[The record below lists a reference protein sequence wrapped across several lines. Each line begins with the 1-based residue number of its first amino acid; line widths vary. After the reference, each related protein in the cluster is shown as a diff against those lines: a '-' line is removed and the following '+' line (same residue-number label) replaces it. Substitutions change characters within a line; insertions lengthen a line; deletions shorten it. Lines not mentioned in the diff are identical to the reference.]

1 MRTARPM
8 IDPAK
13 TRRIARACKY
23 LSMNRFLDSERLN
36 GPHAARISARPMRI
50 AIPVSTTD
58 SSQFR
63 AAIDMECQLWGGAA
77 NVILPIGDSGHIP
90 ELYRSILPGSQ
101 IDRINGMGYDPEM
114 AMKESPQVGGLRDV
128 SRSQL
133 AVGLLNYREQSKTA
147 PLQIIDLPEGD
158 PWREIYAACLGSL
171 PAQINPDIIR
181 SGNWLPD
188 LDFSDFLEVRREA
201 VTGSLEDLLTRTWP
215 REPLLTPRK
224 LSMTK
229 LSYAGT
235 ASSSIRSGKLVLPD
249 PRSARLDAGPNVV
262 VVCTPGAME
271 DLALLWNLRAAHG
284 DFYATPVGIP
294 SATVSAESIQ
304 EVVMA
309 SGLARNGFAVS
320 PLYVTSVS
328 IEPTVLREMIGG
340 TSEATVRPPSEMLTF
355 GTVLGMS
362 RDEILMWKN
371 GRASYKPLD
380 QTSYQDVVKL
390 RNINDL
396 LMLQYDVSVED
407 APLPLSGDYRVDPL
421 NGAFYNNSHT
431 VWSSPSAGL
440 TISTVEWP
448 SRGLVASSL
457 ASIRGIEL
465 KESAPG
471 IAARIFI
478 EMLGDLHDVYLLCHE
493 PLLKLL
499 ESMAARQGFNWY
511 KERLRQAGVKGS
523 DAIVVGQS
531 VDDLPEKS
539 FHDFKRALRNNEAA
553 TKFWLAWAERSSVVI
568 KGFPVQCP
576 RCGAKQWIPV
586 GNFAPPIICRGCTEA
601 IEYPFGDRPVID
613 FKYRISE
620 QVRRVYE
627 SDAMGHV
634 LTARFFAS
642 MFDFGT
648 RSQLIG
654 MHPGMS
660 ASHVDVTNEIGEADL
675 LMLTRWGEFI
685 PIEVKR
691 RMSGLTE
698 VELDKLATL
707 SSAFQSPWSGV
718 ASCEY
723 AVDSG
728 LTDGNPLSA
737 LNQDGTYARV
747 ALFYDHLL
755 DAHPIWAL
763 GDDPFEQ
770 APLKRDEIAA
780 REEKF
785 VTALVT
791 RSKEND
797 FDWLAY
803 SMLRRRATGRD

>member
-1 MRTARPM
+1 
-8 IDPAK
+8 
-13 TRRIARACKY
+13 
-23 LSMNRFLDSERLN
+23 MNRFLDSERLN

-50 AIPVSTTD
+50 AIPVNTSD

-63 AAIDMECQLWGGAA
+63 AAIDLECQLWGGAA
-77 NVILPIGDSGHIP
+77 NVILPIGDSGRVP

-114 AMKESPQVGGLRDV
+114 AIEESPRVGGFRDV

-133 AVGLLNYREQSKTA
+133 AVGLLNYREQGKVA
-147 PLQIIDLPEGD
+147 PLQIVDLSDGD
-158 PWREIYAACLGSL
+158 PWRDIYAACLGSL
-171 PAQINPDIIR
+171 PAQINQEIIR
-181 SGNWLPD
+181 SGNWLPE

-201 VTGSLEDLLTRTWP
+201 TPGSLEDLLARTWS
-215 REPLLTPRK
+215 REPLITPRK

-235 ASSSIRSGKLVLPD
+235 ASSSLRSGKAVLPD
-249 PRSARLDAGPNVV
+249 PRAARLDAGPNVLV
-262 VVCTPGAME
+262 ICTPGAME

-284 DFYATPVGIP
+284 DFYATPLGVP
-294 SATVSAESIQ
+294 STALSGESIQ
-304 EVVMA
+304 KVLMA
-309 SGLARNGFAVS
+309 SGLARNGVAVS
-320 PLYVTSVS
+320 SLYVTSAS
-328 IEPTVLREMIGG
+328 IDANVLQEMIGNA
-340 TSEATVRPPSEMLTF
+340 SQVAVRPPSEMLMF

-362 RDEILMWKN
+362 RDEILMWKD

-380 QTSYQDVVKL
+380 QSSYQDVVKA

-396 LMLQYDVSVED
+396 LMMQYDVSVED

-421 NGAFYNNSHT
+421 NGAFYNDSHT
-431 VWSSPSAGL
+431 VWSSPAAGL
-440 TISTVEWP
+440 TISAVEWP
-448 SRGLVASSL
+448 SRGLIASSL
-457 ASIRGIEL
+457 ASVRGIEL
-465 KESAPG
+465 RESAPG
-471 IAARIFI
+471 IAARILVD
-478 EMLGDLHDVYLLCHE
+478 MLGDLHDVYLLCHE

-511 KERLRQAGVKGS
+511 KERLRQAGVNAH
-523 DAIVVGQS
+523 DAVAVGQS

-553 TKFWLAWAERSSVVI
+553 TKFWLVWAERSSVVI
-568 KGFPVQCP
+568 KGFSVQCP

-586 GNFAPPIICRGCTEA
+586 GNFAPPIVCRGCTEA

-613 FKYRISE
+613 FKYRLSE

-634 LTARFFAS
+634 LAARFFTS
-642 MFDFGT
+642 IFDFGT

-660 ASHVDVTNEIGEADL
+660 VSHLEVSNEIGEADL
-675 LMLTRWGEFI
+675 LMLTRWGEFV

-691 RMSGLTE
+691 TASGLTGA
-698 VELDKLATL
+698 ELEKLATL
-707 SSAFQSPWSGV
+707 SSALQSPWSGV

-723 AVDSG
+723 AVDAE
-728 LTDGNPLSA
+728 LTQGTSLSVR
-737 LNQDGTYARV
+737 NSDGTYARV
-747 ALFYDHLL
+747 ALSYDHML
-755 DAHPIWAL
+755 DAHPMWAL

-770 APLKRDEIAA
+770 APLSRDDIAA

-785 VTALVT
+785 VAFLVA
-791 RSKEND
+791 RAKESN

-803 SMLRRRATGRD
+803 SMLRRRAKGESGSGPEARE